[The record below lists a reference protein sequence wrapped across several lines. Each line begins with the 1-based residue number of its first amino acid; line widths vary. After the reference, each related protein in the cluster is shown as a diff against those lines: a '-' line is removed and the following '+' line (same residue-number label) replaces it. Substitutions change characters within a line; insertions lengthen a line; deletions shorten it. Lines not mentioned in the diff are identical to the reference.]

1 MTQTM
6 CVLVNTQSAKK
17 QKHSIPN
24 LGIGDGT
31 HAAIQPSRVLL

>member
-1 MTQTM
+1 VQ
-6 CVLVNTQSAKK
+6 KK

-31 HAAIQPSRVLL
+31 HDAIQPSRVLL